1 MQMFHQFLVIALL
14 ALPTSL
20 HAQLTYAFSGINA
33 AIPDGVATGL
43 VNVQQ
48 ISDAAGLVVT
58 DLNVTLNISGT
69 GLGGFNGDL
78 YVTLQHDRGY
88 SVLLN
93 RPGARAG
100 VPYGYG
106 DSGLAVILDDAATG
120 DIHVYRQ
127 VLNGNDTT
135 PLAGS
140 LTGTWKPDARTADP
154 ASVLDSSP
162 RTATLASFNGVSVN
176 GTWTLFVTDMS
187 TGATQQLDSWGLQIT
202 AVPEPKDYALFTGG
216 ALFVSALLRSLFKR
230 THLTVSTQRKPPPR
244 QAIHC
249 GCELEF

>member
-1 MQMFHQFLVIALL
+1 MQTFHKLLLIALL
-14 ALPTSL
+14 TLPTSL
-20 HAQLTYAFSGINA
+20 HAQLIYAYNGINA

-43 VNVQQ
+43 VNIQQ
-48 ISDAAGLVVT
+48 ISDAPGMFVT
-58 DLNVTLNISGT
+58 DLNVTLDISGT

-78 YVTLQHDRGY
+78 YVTLQHDSGY

-93 RPGARAG
+93 RVGARTG

-106 DSGLAVILDDAATG
+106 DSGLAVTLDDAAPG

-127 VLNGNDTT
+127 VINGNNTT
-135 PLAGS
+135 PLGGS

-162 RTATLASFNGVSVN
+162 QTATLASFNGVSVN
-176 GTWTLFVTDMS
+176 GTWTLFVTDLS

-202 AVPEPKDYALFTGG
+202 AVPEPKEYALFAGM
-216 ALFVSALLRSLFKR
+216 ALFAFALVRALSKR
-230 THLTVSTQRKPPPR
+230 PRLTQIL
-244 QAIHC
+244 AIIPL
-249 GCELEF
+249 GF